1 MKRILLGTI
10 ASAHG
15 IRGEVLVKTFTGD
28 PAAIASYGA
37 LTDEAGGQPL
47 TLAIVRVTPRGVIA
61 RVTLAAP
68 GNSPTRTSPAAPDNS
83 PTRSSPAAPGNSP
96 TRGAITDRTAAEAL
110 KGRKLFVERAR
121 LPPPADDEFYHED
134 LIGLAAVAPNGAA
147 LGVVVAVQNY
157 GAGDLLE
164 IRRHGARATELVPFT
179 RAVVPVID
187 ITGQRVTVMMPEVAD
202 DQADGAEG
210 DGRGG

>member
-61 RVTLAAP
+61 RVTL
-68 GNSPTRTSPAAPDNS
+68 
-83 PTRSSPAAPGNSP
+83 AAPGNSP